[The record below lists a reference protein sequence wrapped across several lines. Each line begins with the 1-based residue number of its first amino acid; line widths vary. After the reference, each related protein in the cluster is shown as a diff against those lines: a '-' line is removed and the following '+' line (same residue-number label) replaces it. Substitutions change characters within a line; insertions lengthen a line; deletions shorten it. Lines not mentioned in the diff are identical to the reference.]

1 MPKQDSVPPED
12 ICNRTFKF
20 SVRLVR
26 LCQHLDEKP
35 GVGRL
40 LSCQLFRSGTAI
52 GANIEEA
59 QAAQSKAD
67 FISKNSI
74 ALKEARETLYWIR
87 LLIAADILP
96 ESRILELRVE
106 ADEIAKVVGAI
117 VVSTRRNSMKAIV
130 SALFPFSF
138 FLFNLI

>member
-1 MPKQDSVPPED
+1 MPKQFPPED
-12 ICNRTFKF
+12 IRNRTFKF
-20 SVRLVR
+20 SIRVVR

-35 GVGRL
+35 GVSRL
-40 LSCQLFRSGTAI
+40 LSRQLLRSGTSI

-87 LLIAADILP
+87 LLIASEIVQ
-96 ESRILELRVE
+96 ESKILELKAE
-106 ADEIAKVVGAI
+106 AEEIAKVVGAI
-117 VVSTRRNSMKAIV
+117 VVSTRRNALKAIV
-130 SALFPFSF
+130 SAIIFPFSF
-138 FLFNLI
+138 LIFNLK